1 MKSLS
6 LYITEAIHNKDEY
19 KKICDMQS
27 DLTKNDVKYLKKYC
41 YSDYSMKLNSKLRNN
56 EPLSDKDNDV
66 VSYLDKLISTHSLP
80 IDLKVNRY
88 ISLNNLFNLLG
99 IDKIPIN
106 DIDFSTIK
114 QLKPDNAFMSCSL
127 NNGLFYRDRLKI
139 VITIKKGATC
149 LVPHNYIED
158 EVLLPRNAQLLLT
171 DYLISSKGNSK
182 YVTLYCDYY

>member
-6 LYITEAIHNKDEY
+6 IYITEAIHNKGEY

-27 DLTKNDVKYLKKYC
+27 DLTKDDVKYLKKYC
-41 YSDYSMKLNSKLRNN
+41 YSAYSIKLNSKLRNN
-56 EPLSDKDNDV
+56 EPLSDKDNNV
-66 VSYLDKLISTHSLP
+66 ISYIDKLISTHSLP

-88 ISLNNLFNLLG
+88 ISLNSLFDLFG

-127 NNGLFYRDRLKI
+127 NNGLFYRYRLKI
-139 VITIKKGATC
+139 VINIKKGATC
-149 LVPHNYIED
+149 LVTHNYIED

-171 DYLISSKGNSK
+171 DYKISMKGNSK
-182 YVTLYCDYY
+182 YVTLYCDYF